1 MDMNLIQEE
10 IFTLIPDAIDII
22 PSNFDFKNNIGIGIK
37 IGNNIIDKDFCKE
50 IDLEI
55 NISSLIEKK
64 IDIQDKAMSL
74 DKILNDYVF
83 KTTLARI
90 VRENVYYSS
99 FYDDENFNVV
109 LMYVIKKY

>member
-10 IFTLIPDAIDII
+10 IFTLIPDATDII
-22 PSNFDFKNNIGIGIK
+22 PSDFDFKNNIGIGIK

-55 NISSLIEKK
+55 RITGLIDKK
-64 IDIQDKAMSL
+64 IDIQDKSISL
-74 DKILNDYVF
+74 DKILNNYVF

-99 FYDDENFNVV
+99 YYDDENFNVV
-109 LMYVIKKY
+109 LMYVIRNY